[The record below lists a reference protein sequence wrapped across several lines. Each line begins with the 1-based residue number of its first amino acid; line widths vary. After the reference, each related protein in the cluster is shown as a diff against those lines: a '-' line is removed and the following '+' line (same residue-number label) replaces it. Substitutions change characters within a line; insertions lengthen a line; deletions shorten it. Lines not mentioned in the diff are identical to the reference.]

1 MSEVLDLQNSGK
13 ETWKSSRD
21 SEEMNSTN
29 SKNVFYFD
37 LFYFN
42 RFVLVLVIA
51 RSHLRKVSDESTDL
65 LKSL

>member
-1 MSEVLDLQNSGK
+1 MSEVLDLQSSGK

-29 SKNVFYFD
+29 SKNVFCFD

-42 RFVLVLVIA
+42 DTY
-51 RSHLRKVSDESTDL
+51 SC
-65 LKSL
+65 